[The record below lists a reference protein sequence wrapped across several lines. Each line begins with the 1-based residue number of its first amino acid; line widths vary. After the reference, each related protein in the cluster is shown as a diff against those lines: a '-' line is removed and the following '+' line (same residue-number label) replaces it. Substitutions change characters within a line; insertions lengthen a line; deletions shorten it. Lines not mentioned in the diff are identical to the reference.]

1 MFMANIF
8 RNVDIF
14 EYANAFNEVTV
25 DDVRNVLNK
34 YFDFSKEAISIIKP
48 KN

>member
-1 MFMANIF
+1 M
-8 RNVDIF
+8 DIF
-14 EYANAFNEVTV
+14 VYANAFNEVTV